1 MSYRAGYE
9 TIPADIQEAILIVA
23 TQRMNEIENKGVQS
37 KTLASETIAFSTFS
51 ESGGIPPSAFAIL
64 NEYKRKGV

>member
-1 MSYRAGYE
+1 MSSYE
-9 TIPADIQEAILIVA
+9 TIPADIQEAILIIA

-37 KTLASETIAFSTFS
+37 KTLAGETIAFSTFS
-51 ESGGIPPSAFAIL
+51 DSAGMPPSAFAIL